1 MNYVR
6 RLLLLMSAVIFC
18 TFINA
23 QNKGNIS
30 GVVKDGTGEILP
42 GATIVVKGTTLG
54 TATDL
59 NGLYTL
65 QGIPAGKC
73 IVVVSYLGYEPLEK
87 NLTISPG
94 KNQSVDFVLK
104 ELSIELQGITV
115 SGVLNEQQRALNQQ
129 KVADN
134 LMQVVSAEQMGR
146 FPDVNV
152 SDALKRLSGVTSDGK
167 EIQLRGTP
175 ANFTN
180 INVNGEQI
188 MGSQEGGKRN
198 ETMDVIPT
206 DILSSMEVQKT
217 LLPSNDG
224 DAIAGVINMRTGIAR
239 SLKPS
244 FTVDL
249 GSGYAFIRD
258 KVNYNAKVS
267 YSQRFLKTNAN
278 PDGAFGVKLNYSYMV
293 ENNGYDRLE
302 AEAWEPYDLKD
313 AKTGDVISEGTYFPT
328 DFRYRY
334 QNLKSTRHG
343 VSVALDWQPTKFT
356 KFVLSSLFNYRD
368 EDGDRYRFR
377 TRFRSQD
384 GYYLMP
390 DGTIGSKRM
399 RSISQVT
406 ASDETVHNFNIN
418 LDGETSFGTWKIDG
432 GLFYT
437 KSKRDYFSEMDGFQ
451 TPDWRVGK
459 KVNKEKIPN
468 DAIIGVIPGINKYL
482 TSTYIFEPFGK
493 MGNEPCDDISRF
505 NLYTQENWNYKSG
518 GDNFTVRLN
527 VNKNYFI
534 KSFASTFSAGAK
546 GKFMS
551 YYGSVPENTLNYSF
565 TASDANSLS
574 NMLYRANLSGDWLG
588 GHMSYFGPVPDI
600 GKIRAYVNSSA
611 SESDK
616 TVNEY
621 TTGINRD
628 GYYYD
633 ANENVAAGYMMNK
646 MQINKL
652 MFLAGFR
659 VEYTHV
665 DYKANKLDPFV
676 NPDAPIQNDDET
688 LYNDYKCT
696 KVSSKL
702 HYTKFLPNIQFKYD
716 LTDNTIFR
724 LAWTTGYSRPNVS
737 DLVPKQSVNQ
747 DLQRV
752 TIGNPDL
759 EAAYGHNLDFL
770 FEHYLSNVG
779 IISGGI
785 FYKHISNFIYTSEGI
800 IDDPT
805 STYNGWQVMQTKNG
819 DAAKLYG
826 GEITVNSSLTFLPG
840 FLKNLVFTGNFT
852 YIHSKAMT
860 SQERGSMRLPGQA
873 KTTANLALAYSCKRF
888 TLQASFNYIGKYIQS
903 LGSSSERDIWRD
915 GRWQMDINGNIQI
928 IKGLTFWAE
937 AVNLLNS
944 ENYFYFGDK
953 SRCYT
958 SQFNGTIARC
968 GLTYKF

>member
-1 MNYVR
+1 MKYVR
-6 RLLLLMSAVIFC
+6 RILLVALALMSCFLG
-18 TFINA
+18 FA
-23 QNKGNIS
+23 QGKGNLS
-30 GVVKDGTGEILP
+30 GVVKDQSGEVLP
-42 GATIVVKGTTLG
+42 GATIVVKGSTLG
-54 TATDL
+54 TASDL

-65 QGIPAGKC
+65 QGIPAGQC
-73 IVVVSYLGYEPLEK
+73 VIVVSYIGYKPLEK
-87 NLTISPG
+87 SLKIAAGGNLT
-94 KNQSVDFVLK
+94 VDFTMK
-104 ELSIELQGITV
+104 ESSVELQGIVV

-134 LMQVVSAEQMGR
+134 MMQVVSAEQMGR

-239 SLKPS
+239 SLKPQ

-267 YSQRFLKTNAN
+267 YAQRYLPTNAN
-278 PDGAFGVKLNYSYMV
+278 PDGVLGFKVNYSYMV
-293 ENNGYDRLE
+293 ENKGYDRLE
-302 AEAWEPYDLKD
+302 AEAWEPYNLTDYT
-313 AKTGDVISEGTYFPT
+313 TGEVVKEDMYFPT

-343 VSVALDWQPTKFT
+343 VSVAFDWQPTKFT

-368 EDGDRYRFR
+368 EDGDRYRYR
-377 TRFRSQD
+377 TRFRAD
-384 GYYLMP
+384 GGYYLMP

-399 RSISQVT
+399 RNISQVT
-406 ASDETVHNFNIN
+406 ASDEAVHNFNIN

-451 TPDWRVGK
+451 TPDWRAGK
-459 KVNKEKIPN
+459 KVNKEKIPS
-468 DAIIGVIPGINKYL
+468 DAIIGVIPGIDKYL
-482 TSTYIFEPFGK
+482 AATYIYEPYGR
-493 MGNEPCDDISRF
+493 MGTEACDDVSRF
-505 NLYTQENWNYKSG
+505 HLYTQENWNYKSG
-518 GDNFTVRLN
+518 GDNFTARLN

-534 KSFASTFSAGAK
+534 KDFASTFSAGVK

-551 YYGSVPENTLNYSF
+551 YYGSVPSNTLNYSF
-565 TASDANSLS
+565 ESSDANSL
-574 NMLYRANLSGDWLG
+574 ANLLHSANMSSDWLG

-600 GKIRAYVNSSA
+600 GKIHEYLNSSA
-611 SESDK
+611 GEADK
-616 TVNEY
+616 TVNMY

-633 ANENVAAGYMMNK
+633 ANENVVSGYMMNK
-646 MQINKL
+646 IQLKKL
-652 MFLAGFR
+652 LFLAGFR
-659 VEYTHV
+659 IENTHV
-665 DYKANKLDPFV
+665 DYKANTLDPFV
-676 NPDAPIQNDDET
+676 NHDAPIQNDDET
-688 LYNDYKCT
+688 LFNDYKCT
-696 KVSSKL
+696 RVSSKL

-759 EAAYGHNLDFL
+759 KAAYGHNLDFL

-779 IISGGI
+779 IISGGL
-785 FYKHISNFIYTSEGI
+785 FYKHISNFIYTNEGI
-800 IDDPT
+800 MDDPT
-805 STYNGWQVMQTKNG
+805 SAYNGWQVFQTKNG

-826 GEITVNSSLTFLPG
+826 GEITLNSSLTFLPG
-840 FLKNLVFTGNFT
+840 FLKNFVFTGNFT
-852 YIHSKAMT
+852 YIHSKATT

-903 LGSSSERDIWRD
+903 LGSSEERDIWRD
-915 GRWQMDINGNIQI
+915 GRWQMDINGNVQI
-928 IKGLTFWAE
+928 VKGLSIWAE

-958 SQFNGTIARC
+958 SQYNGVIARC
-968 GLTYKF
+968 GVSYKF